1 MHPGDGSSPLL
12 PGTTGDP
19 AGPAPA
25 APWGGYQGQE
35 QQWGGRQPGTA
46 QQPGAY
52 GTGQAPSWDSAPQP
66 PQGYGYPPSGSP
78 APYPQAPAATP
89 ARPGPSPKIAVP
101 VLLVALVC
109 LAVGFWALTQT

>member
-19 AGPAPA
+19 AGPAAA

-66 PQGYGYPPSGSP
+66 PQGYGYPP
-78 APYPQAPAATP
+78 PQ
-89 ARPGPSPKIAVP
+89 
-101 VLLVALVC
+101 
-109 LAVGFWALTQT
+109 